1 MGARWYNL
9 IDSKRKLTQ
18 AEVQAIESVLNKDS
32 RVEVVPTKNG
42 VKILEVRREQV
53 NIEPSSKR

>member
-1 MGARWYNL
+1 M

-53 NIEPSSKR
+53 NTEPSSKR